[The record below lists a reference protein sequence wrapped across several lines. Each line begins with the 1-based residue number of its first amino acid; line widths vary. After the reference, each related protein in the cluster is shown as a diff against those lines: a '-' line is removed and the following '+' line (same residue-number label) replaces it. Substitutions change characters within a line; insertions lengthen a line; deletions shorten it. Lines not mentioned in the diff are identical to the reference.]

1 MVTSVI
7 FFGGNMKPILIV
19 IAGGSASGKT
29 TVVNKI
35 HSVLGDDDLIV
46 LCHDDYYLDQSHL
59 SREERRKTNY
69 DHPSSLENDLLVKH
83 LKMLLNGEAI
93 QKPIYNFVEQTRKK
107 ETEWVE
113 PKPVIILEGILALE
127 DERIRNLADIKV
139 FVNCDDDLR
148 LIRRLERDI
157 KERGRTLEMVIKQYL
172 ATVRPMHHLF
182 VRPTIRYADIIIP
195 NDYQHNV
202 ATNMLIRSLR
212 TLIKENKDS

>member
-1 MVTSVI
+1 
-7 FFGGNMKPILIV
+7 MKPILIV